1 MLNVE
6 NWWGALTSTEQV
18 FWGIAVVF
26 SVLGFIQ
33 FVLSLFGLDF
43 DGELE
48 EQQVQLRTANLNV
61 EETTTRFNIFSARN
75 VIIFFAFF
83 GWAGLLL
90 LQGGKP
96 LTISLIIA
104 AIVGSVAMIV
114 VGYVLYRFAKM
125 TRGENFDLNEILFS
139 TAEVRVTIP
148 ANQTGHGKIRFYHG
162 KILKEVDAITSHI
175 TSLPTASKVRIV
187 DVIDKNLVIVEP
199 FNG

>member
-1 MLNVE
+1 MLNIE

-48 EQQVQLRTANLNV
+48 EQQIKLRTATLNV
-61 EETTTRFNIFSARN
+61 EEAKIQFNIFSARN

-83 GWAGLLL
+83 GWASLLL

-96 LTISLIIA
+96 LTISLIVA
-104 AIVGSVAMIV
+104 AVVGSIAMIV

-139 TAEVRVTIP
+139 TAEVQVTIP
-148 ANQTGHGKIRFYHG
+148 ASQTGQGKIRFYHG
-162 KILKEVDAITSHI
+162 KVLRETEAITSHI
-175 TSLPTASKVRIV
+175 TSLPKASRVRIV
-187 DVIDKNLVIVEP
+187 DVIDKNLVVVEP

>member
-6 NWWGALTSTEQV
+6 NWWSALTTTEQV

-48 EQQVQLRTANLNV
+48 EQQVKLRTATLNT
-61 EETTTRFNIFSARN
+61 EEVKTRFHIFSARN

-83 GWAGLLL
+83 GWTGLLL
-90 LQGGKP
+90 LQRGTP
-96 LTISLIIA
+96 LTISIVLA
-104 AIVGSVAMIV
+104 AVVGSIEMIV
-114 VGYVLYRFAKM
+114 VGYILYRFAKM
-125 TRGENFDLNEILFS
+125 ARGENLDLNEILFS
-139 TAEVRVTIP
+139 TAEVRITIP
-148 ANQTGHGKIRFYHG
+148 ANQTGHGKVRFYHG
-162 KILKEVDAITSHI
+162 KVLREVDAITSHI
-175 TSLPTASKVRIV
+175 TSLPTASRVRIV
-187 DVIDKNLVIVEP
+187 DVIDRNLVIVEP

>member
-1 MLNVE
+1 MLNIE
-6 NWWGALTSTEQV
+6 NWWSALTSTEQV

-48 EQQVQLRTANLNV
+48 EQQIKLRTATLNT
-61 EETTTRFNIFSARN
+61 EETNTKFSIFSARN

-83 GWAGLLL
+83 GWTGLFL
-90 LQGGKP
+90 LQRGTP
-96 LTISLIIA
+96 LTISIVLA
-104 AIVGSVAMIV
+104 AVVGSIEMIV
-114 VGYVLYRFAKM
+114 VGYMFYRFAKM
-125 TRGENFDLNEILFS
+125 ARGENFDLNEILFS
-139 TAEVRVTIP
+139 TAEVQVTIP

-162 KILKEVDAITSHI
+162 KILREADAITSHI
-175 TSLPTASKVRIV
+175 TSLPIASKVRII
-187 DVIDKNLVIVEP
+187 DVIDKNLIVVEP